1 MFQLIYGTMFH
12 LTRPNLLNSD
22 PSPPKSQSEPTRTVR
37 ADAQRNV
44 DSLLEAAKK
53 VFAVSGV
60 DAPVREIARKAGVGV
75 GTFYRHFP
83 DRAGLIAAVFR
94 REVDA
99 CADAAPQLSADNP
112 PFEAMAKWIHL
123 FAAFIATKR
132 GLASALHSGSPAF
145 ETLPAYFDQRLRPA
159 LASLL
164 DAAVASGEARTD
176 VDADD
181 IIGAVASLSMAT
193 KPARPDQ
200 AQRMV
205 ALFIDGLR
213 YTANRQDP

>member
-1 MFQLIYGTMFH
+1 M
-12 LTRPNLLNSD
+12 NSD

-164 DAAVASGEARTD
+164 DDAVASGEARTD

>member
-1 MFQLIYGTMFH
+1 VSSDPTD
-12 LTRPNLLNSD
+12 PDPNSD
-22 PSPPKSQSEPTRTVR
+22 RQGRTTRGVR

-44 DSLLEAAKK
+44 EQLLEAAKA

-60 DAPVREIARKAGVGV
+60 DAPVREIAQKAGVGV

-99 CADAAPQLSADNP
+99 CADAAPQLSADHP
-112 PFEAMAKWIHL
+112 PFEAMTRWIQL
-123 FAAFIATKR
+123 FAAFITTKR

-145 ETLPAYFDQRLRPA
+145 ESLPAYFDQRLRPA
-159 LASLL
+159 LSMLL
-164 DAAVASGEARTD
+164 AAAVAAGEARTD
-176 VDADD
+176 VEADD
-181 IIGAVASLSMAT
+181 IIGAVASLCTAT
-193 KPARPDQ
+193 KAGRPDH

-205 ALFIDGLR
+205 AFFVDGLR
-213 YTANRQDP
+213 QVP

>member
-1 MFQLIYGTMFH
+1 
-12 LTRPNLLNSD
+12 
-22 PSPPKSQSEPTRTVR
+22 
-37 ADAQRNV
+37 
-44 DSLLEAAKK
+44 
-53 VFAVSGV
+53 
-60 DAPVREIARKAGVGV
+60 
-75 GTFYRHFP
+75 
-83 DRAGLIAAVFR
+83 
-94 REVDA
+94 
-99 CADAAPQLSADNP
+99 
-112 PFEAMAKWIHL
+112 MAKWIHL

-164 DAAVASGEARTD
+164 DDAVASGEARTD